1 MPLPGRAVAVSA
13 YAIASTLSVRE
24 VEKILA
30 PRTKSR
36 KLTKTQ
42 LTVTSGEDR
51 FIVVYDFGAVV
62 LFGWGEAERE
72 EILAKILEKAG
83 PEPHPPMQEELVVEI
98 DANCK
103 PHAVTDRV
111 AVQRLDLE
119 SVELIALVV
128 AQSAAIEYYEEDVD
142 TLLGQVQGHMRVLE
156 ERGTFR
162 GSVTGLI
169 KFIGSAMTTRN
180 QVVSTL
186 SLLETP
192 QMVWENA
199 QLESVYL
206 GLRSTFEIEDR
217 FRALEHRLEIIQDN
231 LEILVD
237 VGQQRRSFALEVA
250 IAIMIALEI
259 VLVVYQMIK
268 DR

>member
-1 MPLPGRAVAVSA
+1 MSVSSIQVTA
-13 YAIASTLSVRE
+13 YAIASTLSVKD

-30 PRTKSR
+30 PHTASR

-42 LTVTSGEDR
+42 LTITSSKDR

-62 LFGWGEAERE
+62 LFGFEEAERKQILD
-72 EILAKILEKAG
+72 EILAKAG

-98 DANCK
+98 DPECK
-103 PHAVTDRV
+103 PQAVTDRV

-119 SVELIALVV
+119 TVELVALVI

-142 TLLGQVQGHMRVLE
+142 TLFAQVQGHMRVLE

-162 GSVTGLI
+162 GSVTGLV

-192 QMVWENA
+192 QMVWENVA
-199 QLESVYL
+199 IESVYL
-206 GLRSTFEIEDR
+206 GLRSMFEIEDR
-217 FRALEHRLEIIQDN
+217 LGAIEHKLEITQDN

-259 VLVVYQMIK
+259 VLVVYQIIK